1 MSLGEASVRSESVSS
16 RPSTRLLWKILIL
29 AVLSIT
35 AALAVALV
43 YPAISSNRYI
53 FDFTLTQG
61 NASRRIV
68 GIRATIL
75 SVIFALPI
83 AWCIFGFS
91 KVNNWLHRQRYW
103 IGLILVAGAVVLN
116 ISGSSLNMWH
126 VFLGGDISE
135 NIVFGEPRIIRTDE
149 WVVNTPLNYSQ
160 HYNNYGYF
168 SDIAG
173 GHGMDM
179 FIIKDTPVWTFA
191 EIFRPFHWGYLI
203 FGNSRGLAFYWAA
216 RTVVL
221 FLASYEFILIFTKGN
236 RVWSCFSAL
245 LIIFAPL
252 IQWWYAVNSLPEMLI
267 AMFISLCALEKYL
280 TTHDSKRRLLWVAVI
295 YWCAGMFILSLY
307 PAWQIPVAYV
317 LLFLAIHQIAQ
328 RWGSI
333 AIAKR
338 DVMSILVVGVVFLAI
353 LGTVFV
359 LSKQTIIDTMNTVYP
374 GSRKSHGGGMTWSSL
389 FGGIATLLLPFKEY
403 SGASN
408 PSEVSLFVD
417 LFPLGIL
424 LTIANMVNKK
434 RWDWFGLALIILDVV
449 FIVYSRIGFPVWLAQ
464 VALLSSVTSVR
475 VTVGISIINI
485 LLLARSAS
493 HFDWHASILMSA
505 SVVFGYIALSVFG
518 AKGSFPVATG
528 QREYI
533 TPKYMVIVGVIACL
547 MAAAVM
553 FRKYLIRTLC
563 IVLSLAFVVVS
574 GASVNPVQYSD
585 KALTQTQTMQTL
597 VDINNQDPG
606 MWMTEHNLI
615 SQSLAANGLQT
626 FNTVNVTPNWDAWE
640 YLDPTGQYEE
650 LYNRYEFVVVNLVAT
665 AESVTT
671 PFENGGADDQLIVT
685 MTLEQA
691 EHLHVKYYV
700 TDADIEG
707 ISDGTRKLEKISR
720 AGDLLNVYKIVNTN

>member
-1 MSLGEASVRSESVSS
+1 MSLGGVSVRSEGVSS
-16 RPSTRLLWKILIL
+16 RPSTRVLWKILIL

-68 GIRATIL
+68 GIRAVIL
-75 SVIFALPI
+75 AVIFAVPI
-83 AWCIFGFS
+83 AWSIFGFS

-126 VFLGGDISE
+126 VFFGGDTSE
-135 NIVFGEPRIIRTDE
+135 NIVFGEPRLIRSDE

-160 HYNNYGYF
+160 RYNNYGYF

-179 FIIKDTPVWTFA
+179 FIVKDTPVWTFA

-203 FGNSRGLAFYWAA
+203 FGSSRGLAFYWAA
-216 RTVVL
+216 RTAVL
-221 FLASYEFILIFTKGN
+221 FLAAYEFLLIFTKGN

-245 LIIFAPL
+245 LITFAPL
-252 IQWWYAVNSLPEMLI
+252 VQWWYAVNSLPEMLI
-267 AMFISLCALEKYL
+267 AMFISLCALEKFL
-280 TTHDSKRRLLWVAVI
+280 TTHDSKRRLLWVTVI

-307 PAWQIPVAYV
+307 PAWQIPVAFV

-333 AIAKR
+333 AITKR

-403 SGASN
+403 SGTSN

-434 RWDWFGLALIILDVV
+434 RWDWFGLALIALDVV

-464 VALLSSVTSVR
+464 MALLSSVTSVR

-485 LLLARSAS
+485 LLLVRSVS
-493 HFDWHASILMSA
+493 QFDWHASILTSA
-505 SVVFGYIALSVFG
+505 SAVIGYIALCVFG
-518 AKGSFPVATG
+518 AKGSFPMAAG
-528 QREYI
+528 QGEYV
-533 TPKYMVIVGVIACL
+533 TPKYMVIVGITACL
-547 MAAAVM
+547 LAMAVM
-553 FRKYLIRTLC
+553 FRKYLVRILC
-563 IVLSLAFVVVS
+563 IVLSLTFIVIS

-585 KALTQTQTMQTL
+585 KALTQTQAMRTL

-626 FNTVNVTPNWDAWE
+626 FNTVNVTPNWSAWE
-640 YLDPTGQYEE
+640 YMDPKGEYKHI
-650 LYNRYEFVVVNLVAT
+650 YNRYAFVLVDLVAT
-665 AESVTT
+665 SQSVEA
-671 PFENGGADDQLIVT
+671 PFEKGDADDQLKVT

-691 EHLHVKYYV
+691 NHLHIKYYV
-700 TDADIEG
+700 TGADLDG
-707 ISDGTRKLEKISR
+707 MSDGSRKLERIAR
-720 AGDLLNVYKIVNTN
+720 AGDLLYVYKMVDIN